1 MNWYLDVLKKYAV
14 FNGRASRSEFWYF
27 TLFNS
32 IVIIF
37 LLIIG
42 RATDSVF
49 FDALYTLYILAVLL
63 PSIGVEIRRL
73 HDTGRSGWWL
83 LIALIPIV
91 SLILLVFW
99 IQDGEPGTNQYGPNP
114 KMPSPTSSLQ

>member
-14 FNGRASRSEFWYF
+14 FDGRASRSEFWYF

-32 IVIIF
+32 IIIAFLVIISR
-37 LLIIG
+37 LTG
-42 RATDSVF
+42 SVL
-49 FDALYTLYILAVLL
+49 FDALYLLYVLAVLL

-83 LIALIPIV
+83 LLAFVPIV
-91 SLILLVFW
+91 SLVLLVFW
-99 IQDGEPGTNQYGPNP
+99 IQDSEPGKNKYGTNP
-114 KMPSPTSSLQ
+114 KI